1 MYIAAQSSPNVSLT
15 SNLAP
20 PSMAGSSSLA
30 YKGYQK
36 EAIPRF
42 TGEVRKFPEWR
53 REMVEEVLVGL
64 PDSRAVRILNKYTP
78 KLIDLQNCTTLT
90 EALTELDHQYGN
102 ATNISAT
109 FIKEFLDLKFKAKS
123 PQSKVVEIKTAVF
136 QLFTDLKAV
145 KQEEN
150 LTKTP
155 FIMNSVHKM
164 LPPTW
169 QDKYIF

>member
-1 MYIAAQSSPNVSLT
+1 M
-15 SNLAP
+15 
-20 PSMAGSSSLA
+20 
-30 YKGYQK
+30 
-36 EAIPRF
+36 
-42 TGEVRKFPEWR
+42 
-53 REMVEEVLVGL
+53 
-64 PDSRAVRILNKYTP
+64 P

-145 KQEEN
+145 KQEES

-169 QDKYIF
+169 QDKYSEQKAGLIAAYHDDWGAMSHFLKAEADWINRDTPWLLDSRKGG